1 MGKNLNLKLCKALV
15 DTDFFLLNLG
25 YRYNLKKNINNNL
38 IKSLNIFSVVKSI
51 KQFIRVLQFMQR
63 SESNGLVIQVSNQN
77 IYYLVKEFF
86 HKYTAGILI
95 KIEQSSYSKDL
106 SLSNKGTKMLLL
118 LNFNESLNLTNIIQ
132 QEFLNCFTLF
142 QNIDISEGSK
152 NFVGNYKIYSDLL
165 DFKKVIFIIVL
176 ANEILKKKKKSKNAT
191 Y

>member
-86 HKYTAGILI
+86 HKYPAGILI

>member
-25 YRYNLKKNINNNL
+25 YKYNLKKKINNNL

-86 HKYTAGILI
+86 HQYPTGIPI
-95 KIEQSSYSKDL
+95 KIEQSFYSKDL

-118 LNFNESLNLTNIIQ
+118 LNSNESLNLTNIIQ

-142 QNIDISEGSK
+142 QNIDILEGSK

-176 ANEILKKKKKSKNAT
+176 VNEILKKEKKI
-191 Y
+191 